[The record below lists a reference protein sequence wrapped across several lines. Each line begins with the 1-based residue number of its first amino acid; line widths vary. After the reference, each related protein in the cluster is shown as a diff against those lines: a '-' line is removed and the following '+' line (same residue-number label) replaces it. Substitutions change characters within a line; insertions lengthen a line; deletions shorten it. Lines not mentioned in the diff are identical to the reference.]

1 MLGQRLQLAVQ
12 QAADLEWTAFAFGTT
27 KSPVSRRRLYK
38 PRYVLDKDCIHYI
51 MKPMN
56 LSELAAQAMRTHRT
70 TPSLVA
76 EVLREAILRGVLK
89 GGQPLPQDE
98 LAARFG
104 LSRIPIREALR
115 QLEGEGL
122 VTVYPH
128 RGAVVSELSGE
139 ELQEMC
145 EIRIAL
151 ETAAVR
157 LAIPHLDE
165 ETLSRGEAILTAT
178 DRETDVVAH
187 WSKNNWTFHSTL
199 YMPAHRPRL
208 LAMIKT
214 LHDNIE
220 RYLRLH
226 VSILNYKEQGQLEH
240 WQILD
245 ACRRHDTAAAVT
257 LLERHIEGVAELLA
271 AYLNH
276 ERTEE
281 PDAGTFGQ

>member
-157 LAIPHLDE
+157 LAIPHLDG
-165 ETLSRGEAILTAT
+165 ETLSRAEAILTAT

-208 LAMIKT
+208 ARPALAAGERVVEPVAGPVGAGVCDRRGGGGRSGGVGKSPHESREKGGR
-214 LHDNIE
+214 LHHQM
-220 RYLRLH
+220 LRLTR
-226 VSILNYKEQGQLEH
+226 SIFIE
-240 WQILD
+240 
-245 ACRRHDTAAAVT
+245 TASGKV
-257 LLERHIEGVAELLA
+257 HSG
-271 AYLNH
+271 N
-276 ERTEE
+276 
-281 PDAGTFGQ
+281 Q